1 VVRGSI
7 VDYNRGSI
15 VDYNLHEV
23 LLSGTRGAEKLPGE
37 FRRSQN
43 RIGGTRPG
51 NALFVPPPVEYLNQ
65 CLSSFESFLH
75 NNTLPVLINAGIAHV
90 QFETIHPFRR

>member
-43 RIGGTRPG
+43 
-51 NALFVPPPVEYLNQ
+51 
-65 CLSSFESFLH
+65 
-75 NNTLPVLINAGIAHV
+75 
-90 QFETIHPFRR
+90 